1 MFQVI
6 LFVQEK
12 FEDNKGVITNR
23 KSKGRQF
30 NDQQNKGTQD
40 IQYTTNNYHDSCELS
55 FICYQF
61 HQYQQNEQ

>member
-6 LFVQEK
+6 LYVQEK

-40 IQYTTNNYHDSCELS
+40 IQYTTNYYTEH
-55 FICYQF
+55 
-61 HQYQQNEQ
+61 